1 MEMMA
6 EVVMA
11 ESGIAIANKAS
22 AQKSIKQKEYNTKW
36 YQKQTSSQINERN
49 KNKKLKMSAKRK
61 HTNDM
66 TKVGTDDVEDK
77 RLKHTNKNVVLST
90 AVEKVERKS
99 NEDDGLREED
109 MKVVD
114 VGAANEVLSVPATIL
129 MLLTILL

>member
-77 RLKHTNKNVVLST
+77 RLKHTNNKVDLSI
-90 AVEKVERKS
+90 AVEKVEKTS

-114 VGAANEVLSVPATIL
+114 VDDANEDVGTKLKRWPSL
-129 MLLTILL
+129 

>member
-99 NEDDGLREED
+99 NEDDGLREGEED

-114 VGAANEVLSVPATIL
+114 VDDANEDVGTKLKRWPSL
-129 MLLTILL
+129 

>member
-49 KNKKLKMSAKRK
+49 KNKKLKMACFRIDLC
-61 HTNDM
+61 HECRRRRFTVRARNGNTM
-66 TKVGTDDVEDK
+66 TEAHQ
-77 RLKHTNKNVVLST
+77 LSEHLST
-90 AVEKVERKS
+90 TYNR
-99 NEDDGLREED
+99 D
-109 MKVVD
+109 
-114 VGAANEVLSVPATIL
+114 T
-129 MLLTILL
+129 